1 MEWLSSSKDALTVT
15 WQLAVLIVTIV
26 SLLVAYKRVRTARL
40 DNLQTRFQKGAE
52 MFGSEVIATFLGGLY
67 ELQQLAKRYPKE
79 YHVVVMKVLSAHVRN
94 MMRAGNVTEDADLAV
109 ISDPRRELAEAVLR
123 VIGDRSW
130 RGKRQE
136 SKSGYRVKLSG
147 VDARAMH
154 LPDCD
159 FSGID
164 ARGAL
169 FSHATLDRAV
179 LRGSQLV
186 GAKFNGTR
194 LQGADLSNSDLDF
207 AYLTG
212 ADLSFGSLAG
222 ARLQWTEMP
231 QSLYLCDLSDAS
243 MFEVRGL
250 TQRTLD
256 AADGRI
262 RTLPSIVASLDPE
275 TSDELQ
281 WKGGNKDPVPH
292 VMTAFGWKRTTS
304 VAGRVLA
311 RLLPHR
317 GPRRKVIA
325 SEEISD
331 NMRLYAERVG
341 RRAHSRK
348 YVVYR
353 WERGGGSSLHT
364 KVYEGN
370 SLDSA
375 ITALGELSAAQRAAS
390 SRSG

>member
-1 MEWLSSSKDALTVT
+1 MEWLSSNKDALTVM
-15 WQLAVLIVTIV
+15 WQLGFLIVTSV
-26 SLLVAYKRVRTARL
+26 SLVVAYKRVVTARL

-52 MFGSEVIATFLGGLY
+52 MLGSEAIATFLGGLY

-79 YHVVVMKVLSAHVRN
+79 YHVVVMKVLSAYVRN
-94 MMRAGNVTEDADLAV
+94 MMRAGDVAEDADLPD
-109 ISDPRRELAEAVLR
+109 IRDPRRELAEAVLR
-123 VIGDRSW
+123 VIGDSS
-130 RGKRQE
+130 RGGKKQE
-136 SKSGYRVKLSG
+136 SKSGYRVKLSE

-159 FSGID
+159 FSEID
-164 ARGAL
+164 ARGTL

-179 LRGSQLV
+179 LRDSQLA
-186 GAKFNGTR
+186 GAKFNGTG

-231 QSLYLCDLSDAS
+231 QSLYLSDLSDAG

-262 RTLPSIVASLDPE
+262 HTPPSIVASLDPE
-275 TSDELQ
+275 TSDELK
-281 WKGGNKDPVPH
+281 WKGGNEDPVPH
-292 VMTAFGWKRTTS
+292 VMTVLGWKRTTP

-311 RLLPHR
+311 RLLPHLR
-317 GPRRKVIA
+317 PRRKVIA

-331 NMRLYAERVG
+331 GVRFYAERVG
-341 RRAHSRK
+341 RRAYSRK
-348 YVVYR
+348 YVVY
-353 WERGGGSSLHT
+353 
-364 KVYEGN
+364 
-370 SLDSA
+370 
-375 ITALGELSAAQRAAS
+375 
-390 SRSG
+390 